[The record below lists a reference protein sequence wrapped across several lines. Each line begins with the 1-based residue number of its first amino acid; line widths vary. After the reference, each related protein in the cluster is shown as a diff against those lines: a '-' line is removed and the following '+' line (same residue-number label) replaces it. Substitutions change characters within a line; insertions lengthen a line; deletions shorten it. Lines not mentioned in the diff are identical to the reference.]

1 MFFLTN
7 YYLEAFGY
15 LGTILVIISMT
26 MSNITKL
33 RLFNISGAIISAI
46 YSIIISAWP
55 LVLLNVVLTI
65 IHLYHLT
72 KEYIK
77 RKNNPKKDS

>member
-55 LVLLNVVLTI
+55 VVLLNVVLTI
-65 IHLYHLT
+65 INLYHLI

-77 RKNNPKKDS
+77 RKNNPKKDF

>member
-1 MFFLTN
+1 MLFLTN

-15 LGTILVIISMT
+15 LGTILVIVSMT

-55 LVLLNVVLTI
+55 VVLLNVVLTI

-72 KEYIK
+72 KEYNK
-77 RKNNPKKDS
+77 RKNNPKKDF